1 MRILLDLIE
10 CETSGYT
17 LNECL
22 VFFIDGHGVG
32 DKISE
37 SHVDMGNERKRKTY
51 AEVTKEKTSKQVN
64 ETKAVRFIL

>member
-1 MRILLDLIE
+1 M
-10 CETSGYT
+10 
-17 LNECL
+17 L
-22 VFFIDGHGVG
+22 VNLVVGFSESIFQSRFQAKNIDCVG

-37 SHVDMGNERKRKTY
+37 SHVDMGNERERKTY

>member
-1 MRILLDLIE
+1 MDHG
-10 CETSGYT
+10 TMT
-17 LNECL
+17 QKMNEKRKNEK
-22 VFFIDGHGVG
+22 ISQPDSVG

-37 SHVDMGNERKRKTY
+37 SHVDMGNERERKTY